1 MSWLSYSS
9 LIPPNLFILLTTI
22 GLVVAWRWT
31 RVGLVVATVGGVLLY
46 LASMPVVADYLI
58 AYIKDLATEVPVL
71 PSDTPPGAIIVL
83 SADYRRS
90 ATPGRTYTAGP
101 LTLERLAAAAR
112 EERRLGL
119 PVLVSGGRPRGID
132 ESLAS
137 MMSTVLQ
144 EDFRVPVRWREERS
158 LNTFENAAFS
168 AEILRRAGVASALL
182 VTHCQDM
189 ARALWSFF
197 AVGYPVTAANCAGH
211 QTGGQRQPDD
221 EASSLSAAS
230 FFPQVSALLISH
242 RALHELIGLWWYRYH
257 YRHGEVIPSGG
268 LAAGTSG

>member
-9 LIPPNLFILLTTI
+9 LIPPNLFILLTAV
-22 GLVVAWRWT
+22 GLVLAWRWT
-31 RVGLVVATVGGVLLY
+31 RLGLVVATVGCALLY
-46 LASMPVVADYLI
+46 LASMPVVAECLI
-58 AYIKDLATEVPVL
+58 IYVKDLAREAPIL
-71 PSDTPPGAIIVL
+71 PSNAPPGAIIVL

-90 ATPGRTYTAGP
+90 NSPGQAYTAGP

-119 PVLVSGGRPRGID
+119 PVLVSGGRSGDID

-137 MMSTVLQ
+137 IMSTVLQ

-189 ARALWSFF
+189 ARALWSFY
-197 AVGYPVTAANCAGH
+197 AVGYPVTPAICS
-211 QTGGQRQPDD
+211 RQQAPRLQHSDD
-221 EASSLSAAS
+221 EVQSLSASS
-230 FFPQVSALLISH
+230 FFPQVPSLLTSY

-257 YRHGEVIPSGG
+257 YRDGDAG
-268 LAAGTSG
+268 LTGSIRPGTK